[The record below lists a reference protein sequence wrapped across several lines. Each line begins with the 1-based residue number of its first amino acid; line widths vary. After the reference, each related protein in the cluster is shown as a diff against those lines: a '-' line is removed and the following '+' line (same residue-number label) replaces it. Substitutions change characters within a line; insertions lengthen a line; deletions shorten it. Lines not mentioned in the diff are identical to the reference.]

1 MRMIDIIE
9 KKRDKKKLTKEEIE
23 FFVYGYTK
31 GEIPDYQVSSLLM
44 AIYLNGMDN
53 EETVNLTM
61 AMANSG
67 DMLDLTKINGCK
79 VDKHSTGGVGDKT
92 SLIVAPIAAACG
104 VKIAKMSGRALGFS
118 GGTIDK
124 LESFDGIKLRPDV
137 NDFIKQVNDIGIA
150 LIAQTGDLAPA
161 DKKLYALRDITGTV
175 GNKSLIAGSIMSK
188 KLAAGCDKI
197 VIDVK
202 VGSGAFMT
210 TLDDARELA
219 KIMSDIGKG
228 VGRDVCCVLTNMD
241 EPLGTNVGN
250 ILEVKEAI
258 EVLQGHGPSDM
269 VEVASQIASYMVML
283 GLGIE
288 HDEAME
294 KVQKVIEDG
303 SALEK
308 LRLMIE
314 TQGGDTKYFDDLSLF
329 PEAKFK
335 VNVLAG
341 SKGYIKKIIT
351 SEIGRASNILGAGR
365 ETKEDDVDLTAGLQV
380 FKKTGQ
386 KVEEGDI
393 IATLYTN
400 KEEVIGEVTDI
411 VLNAYE
417 ITDELVD
424 APELIYDIIR

>member
-137 NDFIKQVNDIGIA
+137 NDFIAQVNDIGIA

-241 EPLGTNVGN
+241 EPLGINVGN

-258 EVLQGHGPSDM
+258 EVLEGNGPSDM

-288 HDEAME
+288 HDEAMA
-294 KVQKVIEDG
+294 KVQQVIEDG
-303 SALEK
+303 SALAK
-308 LRLMIE
+308 LRLMIK
-314 TQGGDTKYFDDLSLF
+314 TQGGDDKYFDDLSLF

-341 SKGYIKKIIT
+341 SKGYIKKVIT

-365 ETKEDDVDLTAGLQV
+365 ETKEDDVDLTAGIQV

-393 IATLYTN
+393 IATLHTN
-400 KEEVIGEVTDI
+400 KEEVINEVTDI